1 LIITFCNAAFIL
13 FFFNIEFLGLIFII
27 IYVGAIAVLFLFV
40 IMMLNIK
47 SQERLFYKTSVIT
60 SIFLPSSISYIT
72 FLFLC
77 YVLQT
82 TFSNENFFLLT
93 NTYNPVLFL
102 DGFNNIDILGQT
114 LFNYMG
120 VCFLVAGLILLVAL
134 VGSIILTLKFVN
146 VTKGQNVSKQ
156 LARSNNIMI
165 FSENCVG

>member
-1 LIITFCNAAFIL
+1 
-13 FFFNIEFLGLIFII
+13 
-27 IYVGAIAVLFLFV
+27 
-40 IMMLNIK
+40 
-47 SQERLFYKTSVIT
+47 
-60 SIFLPSSISYIT
+60 LP
-72 FLFLC
+72 FLC